1 MSFMKLMKLNPKDR
15 KENRG
20 AEHTGRVA
28 LPPYITR
35 VEVIVVK
42 EDLPLK
48 LLESKGNSIR

>member
-1 MSFMKLMKLNPKDR
+1 MKLNPKDR